1 MKSSIE
7 SNDLQRV
14 GVLGAGAWGT
24 ALAQIAAG
32 AGRDVLL
39 WAFEPDVTAA
49 INETQENPLYLPGH
63 RLDGRIRA
71 TTDMTALAGMDA
83 ILAVTPAQHLRPT
96 LKRLA
101 GHLPA
106 GRPIVLC
113 AKGIEQGTLALMTE
127 VLAAEAPAARA
138 AVLSGPG
145 FARDVVRGLPTATT
159 IACPDPVL
167 GAALVDALGRPTF
180 RPYLTDDLIGAEIG
194 GAVKNVIAIA
204 CGIAEGRKLGDGAR
218 AALIT
223 RGFAEL
229 CRLGLS
235 LGGRQETLS
244 GLCGLGDLVLTCSSL
259 TSRNMSLGAALGEG
273 RSAAEVLGERR
284 SVAEGAAS
292 APAVVALA
300 AKHGIEM
307 PICAAVDDVIAGR
320 IDVDAAIV
328 ALLARPF
335 RSEGV

>member
-1 MKSSIE
+1 MKSSAE
-7 SNDLQRV
+7 SSVINQV
-14 GVLGAGAWGT
+14 GILGGGAWGS

-32 AGRDVLL
+32 AGRDVLI
-39 WAFEPDVTAA
+39 WAFEPDVVAA
-49 INETQENPLYLPGH
+49 INETRENPLYLPGH
-63 RLDGRIRA
+63 ALDRRIRA
-71 TTDMTALAGMDA
+71 VTDIKALVDTDA

-96 LKRLA
+96 LQRL
-101 GHLPA
+101 GGSLPA
-106 GRPIVLC
+106 GLPVVLC
-113 AKGIEQGTLALMTE
+113 AKGIEQGTSALMTE
-127 VLAAEAPAARA
+127 VLAAEAPQARQ

-145 FARDVVRGLPTATT
+145 FAKDVVRGLPTATT
-159 IACPDPVL
+159 IACPDAAL
-167 GAALVDALGRPTF
+167 GAALVTALGRPTF
-180 RPYLTDDLIGAEIG
+180 RPYLTDDVIGAEIG

-204 CGIAEGRKLGDGAR
+204 CGISDGRKLGDGAR

-229 CRLGLS
+229 CRLGLA

-273 RSAAEVLGERR
+273 RSAADVLGERR

-320 IDVDAAIV
+320 LDVDAAIV

-335 RSEGV
+335 RTEGV

>member
-1 MKSSIE
+1 MKSSAD
-7 SNDLQRV
+7 SNALQKV

-32 AGRDVLL
+32 AGREVTL
-39 WAFEPDVTAA
+39 WAFEPDVVAA
-49 INETQENPLYLPGH
+49 VNEIRENPLYLPGH
-63 RLDGRIRA
+63 PLDPAIRA
-71 TTDMTALAGMDA
+71 DTDMRALAACDA

-96 LKRLA
+96 LRRLV
-101 GHLPA
+101 PA
-106 GRPIVLC
+106 LKPGTPIVLC
-113 AKGIEQGTLALMTE
+113 AKGIEQGSSALMTD
-127 VLAAEAPAARA
+127 VLAAEAPDMRM

-145 FARDVVRGLPTATT
+145 FAKDVVRGLPTATT

-167 GAALVDALGRPTF
+167 GGALVAALGRPTF
-180 RPYLTDDLIGAEIG
+180 RPYLTDDLVGAEIG

-229 CRLGLS
+229 SRLGVA
-235 LGGRQETLS
+235 LGARQETLS
-244 GLCGLGDLVLTCSSL
+244 GLCGLGDLVLTCSSM

-273 RSAAEVLGERR
+273 RTAADVLGERR

-300 AKHGIEM
+300 AKHGVEM

-320 IDVDAAIV
+320 LGVDEAIG
-328 ALLARPF
+328 ALLSRPF
-335 RSEGV
+335 RAEGV

>member
-1 MKSSIE
+1 MKNSIE
-7 SNDLQRV
+7 SVDLQRI

-32 AGRDVLL
+32 AGRQVLI
-39 WAFEPDVTAA
+39 WAFEPDVVAA
-49 INETQENPLYLPGH
+49 INETRENPLYLPGY
-63 RLDGRIRA
+63 RLDAGIRA
-71 TTDMTALAGMDA
+71 STDMAALAGMDA

-101 GHLPA
+101 AHLPA
-106 GRPIVLC
+106 GMPVVLC
-113 AKGIEQGTLALMTE
+113 AKGIEQGTSALMTE

-145 FARDVVRGLPTATT
+145 FARDVVQGLPTAITV
-159 IACPDPVL
+159 ACPDPVL
-167 GAALVDALGRPTF
+167 GAALVAALGRPTF

-229 CRLGLS
+229 CRLGLA

-273 RSAAEVLGERR
+273 RTVAEVLGERR

-307 PICAAVDDVIAGR
+307 PICAAVDAVIAGR
-320 IDVDAAIV
+320 IDVDAAII

-335 RSEGV
+335 RAEGV